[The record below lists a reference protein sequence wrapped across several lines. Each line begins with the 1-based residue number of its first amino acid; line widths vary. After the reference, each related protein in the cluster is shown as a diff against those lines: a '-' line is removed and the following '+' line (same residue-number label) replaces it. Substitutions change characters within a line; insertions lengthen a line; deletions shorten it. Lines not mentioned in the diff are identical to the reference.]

1 MEGLGQRLF
10 ERRQLM
16 ATVDFDLYLI
26 SDRHQLPAGRSL
38 AEAVT
43 AALAGGVGA
52 VQLREKDLATAE
64 LYALALELRQLTTAA
79 GARLLLNDRI
89 DIALAVAADG
99 VQLTEQSLPVAM
111 ARRLLGPER
120 LLGVSCHSLE
130 RALQAEAEGADFLC
144 FSPIYA
150 TPSKAAYGPPQGL
163 DALHGLCAAV
173 KLPVFALGGITSERA
188 PAVRAAGARGIAL
201 IRAILAAADPAQAA
215 RQLQAAFNPERPVP

>member
-1 MEGLGQRLF
+1 
-10 ERRQLM
+10 M
-16 ATVDFDLYLI
+16 ASVDFDLYLI
-26 SDRHQLPAGRSL
+26 SDRHQLPAGRRL

-64 LYALALELRQLTTAA
+64 LYALALELRQRTAAA

-99 VQLTEQSLPVAM
+99 VQLTEQSLPVAV

-163 DALHGLCAAV
+163 DALHALCAAV
-173 KLPVFALGGITSERA
+173 KLPVFALGGITTERA
-188 PAVRAAGARGIAL
+188 PAVRATGARGIAL